1 VISDRRFSPAIDMGQ
16 VVILGAGGFIGQHVR
31 RAYETDGTDALWLVG
46 RGPPRDGGPW
56 RQIDLIDRQAL
67 SRFMKVARPD
77 VVVNCAGRTVGS
89 AEDLRRANVEI
100 VSSVLTV
107 LERME
112 MATRLVHIGS
122 SAEYGDGTPG
132 VLLAESAAPRP
143 VSAYGRTKLMAT
155 EQVVGSNV
163 DAVVLRVFNPVGPGA
178 GPTSLIGHAVTV
190 MRRALEVHA
199 PQIEMGP
206 LDAYRDF
213 LHVADVAD
221 AVVLAG
227 RTSPASGAVMNIG
240 SGRATQARELVRL
253 LADVAGFSGQIAE
266 RPGSPPRSA
275 EVRWQQADV
284 SQARLRLG
292 WSGHRDLRSALAAAW
307 HARSTIS
314 TAPFLGREPPLMDAR
329 R

>member
-1 VISDRRFSPAIDMGQ
+1 MGQ

-31 RAYETDGTDALWLVG
+31 RAYETDGTDALWLVS

-56 RQIDLIDRQAL
+56 RQIDLTDRQAL

-89 AEDLRRANVEI
+89 AEDLRLANVEV

-107 LERME
+107 LERMD

-132 VLLAESAAPRP
+132 VLLAESAAPHP

-155 EQVVGSNV
+155 EQVVASNV

-178 GPTSLIGHAVTV
+178 RPTSLVGHAVTV
-190 MRRALEVHA
+190 MRRALEIHA
-199 PQIEMGP
+199 PRIEMGP

-221 AVVLAG
+221 AVLLAG
-227 RTSPASGAVMNIG
+227 RTSRPSGAVMNIG
-240 SGRATQARELVRL
+240 SGRAMQARELVRL

-266 RPGSPPRSA
+266 RPGSPTGSA
-275 EVRWQQADV
+275 EVRWQQADI

-292 WSGHRDLRSALAAAW
+292 WSGHRDLRSALEAAW
-307 HARSTIS
+307 HADPQS
-314 TAPFLGREPPLMDAR
+314 AR
-329 R
+329 PHSGVTSRP